1 MSGQVF
7 AVVLFAALLHAA
19 WNAIVKA
26 GRDVFLSTVLVTTG
40 AALIAA
46 LALPFVAA
54 PAPASWPYLAASTLA
69 QLAYYALL
77 AAAYRGADMSHAYPL
92 MRGCAP
98 LLVALAS
105 APLLGE
111 RLSARQA
118 LAVAC
123 ICAGILGL
131 YLAST
136 VTAPGKESQRRGTG
150 FALLNAGVIAGY
162 TMIDGIGVRK
172 SGAPAAYTMWI
183 FLLTGGTLLAWT
195 MATRRAAL
203 LDYARGEWRRGAIGG
218 FGTLA
223 SYGLALWAMTRAP
236 VASIAALREASILFA
251 VAIAAIVLRER
262 ISPGRYLAV
271 GLLGCGAVLM
281 RLA

>member
-1 MSGQVF
+1 MPGHVL
-7 AVVLFAALLHAA
+7 AVVLFAALLHAG

-26 GRDVFLSTVLVTTG
+26 GKDAFLSTVLVTTG
-40 AALIAA
+40 SAVIAA

-77 AAAYRGADMSHAYPL
+77 AAAYRNADMSHAYPL

-105 APLLGE
+105 GPLLGE
-111 RLSARQA
+111 RLSAQQA

-131 YLAST
+131 YLAGAARQLPS
-136 VTAPGKESQRRGTG
+136 RGSA

-162 TMIDGIGVRK
+162 TLIDGVGVRQ

-183 FLLTGGTLLAWT
+183 FLLTGAALLAWT
-195 MATRRAAL
+195 LATRRAAL

-223 SYGLALWAMTRAP
+223 SYGLALWAMTQAP
-236 VASIAALREASILFA
+236 VASIAALRETSILFA
-251 VAIAAIVLRER
+251 VAIAALVLRER
-262 ISPGRYLAV
+262 ISLRRYLAIGMV
-271 GLLGCGAVLM
+271 ACGAVLM